1 MSIRFT
7 CPYCGNATD
16 VAEQYAGQSGPCAK
30 CGRTIVIPAIGTP
43 PLNYRPFPEK
53 QPRSS
58 TATLLIVLGIIG
70 TVALVCGGI
79 LVALLLPAI
88 QAAREAARRANC
100 SNNMKQIGLAM
111 HMYHDKY
118 GQFPP
123 AYSTDKDGKPLH
135 SWRVLILPFMDQEV
149 LYSQIKLDE
158 PWDSPHNKQFA
169 DKMPPEFMCPSDPNQ
184 QKGITNYA
192 MLVGPNAI
200 STGPKSRKLTEIT
213 DGTAN
218 TIMVAET
225 TGGKINWME
234 PRDLDVETMT
244 FDLSDDTTGNEMSS
258 HHPAAVNA
266 IYCDGSV
273 RSLTKFS
280 DNTADLKAQTTFS
293 GKEQVPPPMDVEF
306 DFETD

>member
-1 MSIRFT
+1 MAIHFT
-7 CPYCGNATD
+7 CPHCGATTN
-16 VAEQYAGQSGPCAK
+16 VADQYAGQSGPCGQCGSTITIPQAASNYNAPPAK
-30 CGRTIVIPAIGTP
+30 QSMSPWAIFG
-43 PLNYRPFPEK
+43 
-53 QPRSS
+53 
-58 TATLLIVLGIIG
+58 IVLA
-70 TVALVCGGI
+70 VALAVLLVCGGI
-79 LVALLLPAI
+79 LAALLWPAVNRVREV
-88 QAAREAARRANC
+88 ARTASC
-100 SNNMKQIGLAM
+100 MSNMKQIGLAM
-111 HMYHDKY
+111 HAYNDAN
-118 GQFPP
+118 GSFPP
-123 AYSTDKDGKPLH
+123 AYTTDKDGKPLH
-135 SWRVLILPFMDQEV
+135 SWRVLILPFMDQEA

-169 DKMPPEFMCPSDPNQ
+169 DKMPPEFSCPSDPNQ
-184 QKGITNYA
+184 LKGITNYA

-244 FDLSDDTTGNEMSS
+244 FDLNDDTTGNEMSS

-280 DNTADLKAQTTFS
+280 DNIADLKAQTTFS
-293 GKEQVPPPMDVEF
+293 GNEQVPPPMDVEF
-306 DFETD
+306 DFETE